1 MALARTLTTDRVADH
16 TIRTAKPAP
25 VIPSIEL
32 DPDACWQAVV
42 ARDRASDG
50 AFIFAVQST
59 GIFCRPSCSARRPR
73 RDRVSFHRD
82 PGAARA
88 AGFRP
93 CLRCHP
99 EGEPITTAELEL
111 VRRASQYL
119 EDEPTPIPAAELA
132 REVGTSSGRLERTFR
147 RLTGVSPREYGDAV
161 RVERFKR
168 SVRASG
174 SVTDALYDAG
184 YGSSSRLYERS
195 DALLGMTPAAYGRGG
210 AGTHIRFAT
219 LASPAGRLLV
229 AVTDRGISSIA
240 LGDDDADLEME
251 LRSEFPLAELRRDQA
266 GLAPWLAEVVAGLD
280 GARPLEGLPV
290 DVRGTAFQ
298 RRVWQALRRIPAGE
312 TRSYTAVARQI
323 GAPRAVRAV
332 ASACARNPVPL
343 AVPCHRV
350 VREDGTLGGYRYGL
364 ELKRLL
370 LSRESERLAT
380 GRSQAPAS

>member
-1 MALARTLTTDRVADH
+1 MALARTLTIDPVADH
-16 TIRTAKPAP
+16 TVRTAQPAVISP
-25 VIPSIEL
+25 VEL

-50 AFIFAVQST
+50 AFVFGVRST
-59 GIFCRPSCSARRPR
+59 GIFCRPSCSARRPH
-73 RDRVSFHRD
+73 RDRVSFYRD
-82 PGAARA
+82 PGAARE

-99 EGEPITTAELEL
+99 EGEPITLSELEL
-111 VRRASQYL
+111 VRRASRYL
-119 EDEPTPIPAAELA
+119 DDEPVPVPAAELA
-132 REVGTSSGRLERTFR
+132 RELGTTSARLERTFR
-147 RLTGVSPREYGDAV
+147 RLTGVTPREYGDAV

-210 AGTHIRFAT
+210 AGTQIRFAII
-219 LASPAGRLLV
+219 ASPAGRLLV
-229 AVTDRGISSIA
+229 AITDRGISSIA
-240 LGDDDADLEME
+240 LGDDDTDLERE
-251 LRSEFPLAELRRDQA
+251 LRAEFPLADLERDQA

-312 TRSYTAVARQI
+312 TRSYTAVAREI

-343 AVPCHRV
+343 VVPCHRV

-364 ELKRLL
+364 DRKRLL
-370 LSRESERLAT
+370 LSRENEREAT
-380 GRSQAPAS
+380 GRSERRAS